1 MENEVTSVNI
11 SYTTPLGK
19 KSSRAFTNVD
29 PNASDKE
36 IVDFSEAMNDLT
48 TNTLTSTSK
57 ITKKEIDTSVTY
69 YDSWIGIN
77 FDNNGKTPDNTQS
90 AWLTKV
96 ADGVYNASLANMQT
110 IEGNDNKICFQ
121 VFCDSTNN
129 VKLDVP
135 LINLEY
141 YLDCPEP
148 TGQLDSS
155 YFPVMYPEVLTENT
169 SGVKRYMMQMYFLRG
184 VTDFPDGPGGQ
195 IIIKVQAGTYNKA
208 GTTNNK
214 YTINS
219 STLTINIVA

>member
-1 MENEVTSVNI
+1 METETTSVNI

-19 KSSRAFTNVD
+19 KASRAFTNVD

-77 FDNNGKTPDNTQS
+77 TDNDGKTPDSSQS

-96 ADGVYNASLANMQT
+96 ADGVYNASLANMYAV
-110 IEGNDNKICFQ
+110 GGNNDNYVRLQ

-135 LINLEY
+135 LLNLEY
-141 YLDCPEP
+141 YLDY
-148 TGQLDSS
+148 TASTFSGNN
-155 YFPVMYPEVLTENT
+155 FPVMYPNVTQPKQSNK
-169 SGVKRYMMQMYFLRG
+169 SYYQMHMYFLRG
-184 VTDFPDGPGGQ
+184 VTDFGDGPGGQ
-195 IIIKVQAGTYNKA
+195 LIIKVQAGTYNKIF
-208 GTTNNK
+208 TDNK
-214 YTINS
+214 YTINA